1 MAKSYKTLLLEK
13 IQNCKQEIYDVDN
26 EIKALHIQFNN
37 TNWFSLK
44 ILNKQKVFD
53 EQIQFLKSKQSELN
67 KKLTDLKKEYD
78 MGYVYRRE
86 IDVKGSIYRENAF
99 APFYNRTHGDEKDFA
114 TIEFDNVILEEEIDN
129 EYDPYAI

>member
-1 MAKSYKTLLLEK
+1 MDKTMAKSYKTLLLEK
-13 IQNCKQEIYDVDN
+13 IQNCKQEIYDVDI

-78 MGYVYRRE
+78 MGYVLSL
-86 IDVKGSIYRENAF
+86 IHI
-99 APFYNRTHGDEKDFA
+99 
-114 TIEFDNVILEEEIDN
+114 
-129 EYDPYAI
+129 

>member
-44 ILNKQKVFD
+44 ILINKR
-53 EQIQFLKSKQSELN
+53 FLMSRSN
-67 KKLTDLKKEYD
+67 
-78 MGYVYRRE
+78 
-86 IDVKGSIYRENAF
+86 S
-99 APFYNRTHGDEKDFA
+99 
-114 TIEFDNVILEEEIDN
+114 
-129 EYDPYAI
+129 